1 MQAELAEDCKWKCE
15 ACTMFNLP
23 HRPKCSM
30 CETDRPVNFV
40 IPDWYVPT
48 DEEKRFVEA
57 AAALQVSTE
66 NVFYNIEVDIMSN
79 NLCCAIK
86 THRKTLFCIRSCV
99 VYW

>member
-1 MQAELAEDCKWKCE
+1 MQAQLAEDCKWKCD
-15 ACTMFNLP
+15 ACTMLNLP

-66 NVFYNIEVDIMSN
+66 IGDFSNIEVDIMSS
-79 NLCCAIK
+79 NLYWAMK
-86 THRKTLFCIRSCV
+86 THRKLCFVSGAV
-99 VYW
+99 